1 MLALRVGYRIGLGYD
16 SNWILFYSFSFIH
29 VPVSSI
35 RVAVIV
41 VVVATVV
48 PIVIVLTDGLLT
60 ILGGGCDGLNRLDR
74 LNRIELGVEA
84 SNQASRKGQIISYL
98 DFV

>member
-41 VVVATVV
+41 VAVV
-48 PIVIVLTDGLLT
+48 PMIIVLADSFLT
-60 ILGGGCDGLNRLDR
+60 ILVEQQQGGR
-74 LNRIELGVEA
+74 V
-84 SNQASRKGQIISYL
+84 
-98 DFV
+98 V

>member
-35 RVAVIV
+35 RVAV
-41 VVVATVV
+41 TVV

-60 ILGGGCDGLNRLDR
+60 ILGGGFDGLNRLDR